1 MSNFKK
7 GNTNANINISA
18 NNSTTVTKNTKVI
31 INILH
36 YLLISAIGI
45 SLLGFAAFTYYGINE
60 TRRIEIDRKY
70 ELAKIYHEKYQQLNK
85 SRKLRALKLRKARNA
100 RKNKHAQTMVSGFGS

>member
-1 MSNFKK
+1 MLKE
-7 GNTNANINISA
+7 
-18 NNSTTVTKNTKVI
+18 
-31 INILH
+31 
-36 YLLISAIGI
+36 LLISIAHCLLISMI
-45 SLLGFAAFTYYGINE
+45 SVSLLGFTVIFHHGINE

>member
-7 GNTNANINISA
+7 GNTNANNCTINTDTIRNRKIA
-18 NNSTTVTKNTKVI
+18 KVI

-36 YLLISAIGI
+36 YLLISTIGI

-70 ELAKIYHEKYQQLNK
+70 ELARIYHEKYQQLNK

-100 RKNKHAQTMVSGFGS
+100 RKNKHTQTMVN